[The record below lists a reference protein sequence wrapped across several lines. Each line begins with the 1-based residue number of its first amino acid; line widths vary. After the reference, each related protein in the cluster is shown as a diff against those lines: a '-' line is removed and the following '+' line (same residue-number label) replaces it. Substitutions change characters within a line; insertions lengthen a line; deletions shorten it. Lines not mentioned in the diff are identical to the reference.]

1 MMDICMGLH
10 QIKNYSLIMLMFFM
24 EKFITV
30 LHPYQFAIDE
40 ESAKSIMEVYDYE
53 WTDEEI

>member
-1 MMDICMGLH
+1 MGLH
-10 QIKNYSLIMLMFFM
+10 QIKNYSLIVLMFFM

-30 LHPYQFAIDE
+30 LHPYQFTIDE